1 MPVRQSHR
9 VIQPLRFDQ
18 KLILSRWFLEQLGGA
33 DFDTVTSDGI
43 KEPRWEKVGPEG
55 VSGFCTFL
63 TSRVLDR
70 PGLSNDDLHRYDAN
84 IMAHTATI
92 NEHRPEPIR
101 WRYFQY
107 LALLATE
114 VYLDR
119 WFRDPDGLLAELN
132 RQVMLFNADQPDAE
146 QLSPY
151 AGDDLRKV
159 AFWCATGS
167 GKTLLLHINILQYRW
182 YLEHYGRSSDIGHIL
197 LLTPNEA
204 LSVQHLDELRA
215 SGIPAEIFDKN
226 SGALYQRGEVQVI
239 DINKLGD
246 EMGEK
251 TVAVDAFGSNNL
263 LLVDE
268 GHLGARGSKEG
279 QWMKYRNALCAW
291 GFDFEY
297 SATFGQAMS
306 VSGDESLREQYA
318 KCILFDYSYKYFYK
332 DGYGKDYHI
341 LNLEKDLDA
350 AHRKLY
356 LTGAFL
362 SFYQQL
368 ALYRDAGS
376 TLNPY
381 LLDRPLLILVGGSV
395 NAQHMEN
402 GKPTTDVVDFMRFLA
417 HVARDRE
424 ACVKDIERLLSGAT
438 GIPDTAQHDVFANRF
453 TYVAAL
459 QAQRG
464 WHAADVYD
472 DLLKTV
478 FHASAPS
485 KLQVRLIKPPSGEI
499 ALYTGDTGNEVF
511 GLVNV
516 GDASKLMKLCEE
528 YPLDFVASEDQFGA
542 PLFEAVHSNGSS
554 VNVLL
559 GAKKFMLG
567 WNSWRV
573 STMGL
578 MNVGRSEGS
587 EIIQLFGRGVRLR
600 GKGMCMKRTR
610 MLDHERPPEHINIL
624 ETLDLFGVRANYM
637 DTFKKY
643 MEDEGLPTEREHMTL
658 QVMPLIHWQDL
669 KILRIPE
676 GLDFR
681 HDGPSPVL
689 GLPDDCIL
697 NSDLRERPVQL
708 SWYPRVQS
716 RISRGASA
724 AADAVQLPT
733 GKLGAQQLSFLNWD
747 KLYYS
752 LQEFKNQQGWF
763 NLTLPRGAERA
774 LLEQNWWYTL
784 FIEPDDLEFASFERV
799 AVWQE
804 IATRLLTKYCERSY
818 TFSKDRWESEQ
829 AAFLPLQADDAN
841 FVREYSVDIDP
852 TEQTTVLRLN
862 ELKAAIAEGRL
873 AGIEWSRYRKIAT
886 YFERHLYQPLLCLS
900 GSTVTVSPVGLNE
913 GERKFVEDLRRYY
926 DDNANFFKNKELY
939 LLRNRSRGNGVGL
952 FEGGNLYPDFIMWL
966 VVEGHQYI
974 TFIDPKGITHLQ
986 GLDDPKIKLA
996 KRIRDIE
1003 RRLHDPSVTL
1013 NSFILSVTP
1022 EAQIPWGGQITPVDW
1037 TANHVLLQDQVEYIG
1052 LLLKH
1057 VDEPAGQIKSAR
1069 EKGSSGMEVGH
1080 GH

>member
-9 VIQPLRFDQ
+9 VIRPLRFDQ
-18 KLILSRWFLEQLGGA
+18 KLILSRWFLNQLGGA

-43 KEPRWEKVGPEG
+43 KESRWEKTGSEG

-70 PGLSNDDLHRYDAN
+70 PGLSNDDLRGYDAN
-84 IMAHTATI
+84 IMAHTAAI
-92 NEHRPEPIR
+92 NGHRSEPIH

-114 VYLDR
+114 VYLDC
-119 WFRDPDGLLAELN
+119 WFRDADGLLSELN
-132 RQVMLFNADQPDAE
+132 GQVMLFNADLPDAE
-146 QLSPY
+146 QLPPY
-151 AGDDLRKV
+151 TGDDLRKI

-167 GKTLLLHINILQYRW
+167 GKTLLLHVNILQYRW
-182 YLEHYGRSSDIGHIL
+182 YLERHGRGSDIGHIL

-204 LSVQHLDELRA
+204 LSMQHLDELRA
-215 SGIPAEIFDKN
+215 SGIRAELFDKN
-226 SGALYQRGEVQVI
+226 GGALYQRGEVQVI
-239 DINKLGD
+239 DINKLGE
-246 EMGEK
+246 EMGDK
-251 TVAVDAFGSNNL
+251 TVAVEAFGNNNL

-279 QWMKYRNALCAW
+279 QWMKYRNALCAQ

-306 VSGDESLREQYA
+306 VSGDESLRQQYA

-341 LNLEKDLDA
+341 LNLAEDLDA
-350 AHRKLY
+350 AHRQLY
-356 LTGAFL
+356 LTGALL

-368 ALYRDAGS
+368 ALYRDTGPS
-376 TLNPY
+376 LEPY
-381 LLDRPLLILVGGSV
+381 LLDRPLLVLVGGSV
-395 NAQHMEN
+395 NAQRMEG

-417 HVARDRE
+417 HITRDHD
-424 ACVKDIERLLSGAT
+424 ACVRDIERLLSGAT
-438 GIPDTAQHDVFANRF
+438 GVLDTAQHDVFANRF
-453 TYVAAL
+453 AYVAQL

-478 FHASAPS
+478 FHASVPG
-485 KLQVRLIKPPSGEI
+485 KLHVQLIKLSSGEI
-499 ALYTGDTGNEVF
+499 ALHAGDVGNDSF

-516 GDASKLMKLCEE
+516 GDAPKLMKLCEE
-528 YPLDFVASEDQFGA
+528 YPSDFVASEDQFGA
-542 PLFEAVHSNGSS
+542 PLFGTVHSTGST

-578 MNVGRSEGS
+578 MNVGKSEGS

-610 MLDHERPPEHINIL
+610 MLNGERPPAHINVL

-643 MEDEGLPTEREHMTL
+643 MEDEGLPTEREHVTL
-658 QVMPLIHWQDL
+658 EVMPLIHWQDL

-689 GLPDDCIL
+689 GLPDDRIL

-716 RISRGASA
+716 RVSRGAGA

-733 GKLGAQQLSFLNWD
+733 GKLGAQQLSFLNWE

-763 NLTLPRGAERA
+763 NLTLPRDAERA

-784 FIEPDDLEFASFERV
+784 FIEAEDLAFVSFERV

-804 IATRLLTKYCERSY
+804 IATRLLTKYCERFY

-829 AAFLPLQADDAN
+829 ATLLPLRTDDPN
-841 FVREYSVDIDP
+841 FVYEYSVDIDP
-852 TEQTTVLRLN
+852 AEETIIQRLN
-862 ELKAAIAEGRL
+862 ELKTAIADGRL
-873 AGIEWSRYRKIAT
+873 SGIGWSQYSKIAT

-913 GERKFVEDLRRYY
+913 GERKFVEDLHSYY
-926 DDNANFFKNKELY
+926 DSHSDFFHDKELY
-939 LLRNRSRGNGVGL
+939 LLRNRSRGGGVGL

-966 VVEGHQYI
+966 VVDGHQYI

-996 KRIRDIE
+996 ERIKDIE
-1003 RRLHDPSVTL
+1003 QRLHDPSVTL

-1037 TANHVLLQDQVEYIG
+1037 TANHVLFQDDTGYVVHLFPALVGETSVG
-1052 LLLKH
+1052 G
-1057 VDEPAGQIKSAR
+1057 DE
-1069 EKGSSGMEVGH
+1069 
-1080 GH
+1080 

>member
-70 PGLSNDDLHRYDAN
+70 PGLSNDDLRRYDAN

-92 NEHRPEPIR
+92 NGHRPEPIR

-119 WFRDPDGLLAELN
+119 WFRDPDGLLTELN
-132 RQVMLFNADQPDAE
+132 RQVFLFNADQENAE
-146 QLSPY
+146 QLPPY
-151 AGDDLRKV
+151 VSDDLRKI

-182 YLEHYGRSSDIGHIL
+182 YLEHHGRSSDIGHIL

-204 LSVQHLDELRA
+204 LSMQHLNELRA
-215 SGIPAEIFDKN
+215 SGIRAELFDKN

-239 DINKLGD
+239 DINKLGE

-251 TVAVDAFGSNNL
+251 TVAVEAFGDNNL

-268 GHLGARGSKEG
+268 GHLGARGNKEG
-279 QWMKYRNALCAW
+279 QWMKYRNALCAQ

-306 VSGDESLREQYA
+306 ASGDETFRQQYA

-341 LNLEKDLDA
+341 LNLAEDLDV
-350 AHRKLY
+350 AHRQLY
-356 LTGAFL
+356 LTGALL

-376 TLNPY
+376 SLEPY
-381 LLDRPLLILVGGSV
+381 LLDRPLLVLVGGSV
-395 NAQHMEN
+395 NAQRMEG
-402 GKPTTDVVDFMRFLA
+402 GKPTTDVVDFLRFLA
-417 HVARDRE
+417 HITRDRD
-424 ACVKDIERLLSGAT
+424 ACVRHIERLLSGAT
-438 GIPDTAQHDVFANRF
+438 GVLDTAQHDVFANRF
-453 TYVAAL
+453 VYVAAL

-478 FHASAPS
+478 FHASAPG
-485 KLQVRLIKPPSGEI
+485 KLHVQLIKQSSGEI
-499 ALYTGDTGNEVF
+499 ALYAGDMSNDSF

-528 YPLDFVASEDQFGA
+528 YPSDFVASEDQFGA
-542 PLFEAVHSNGSS
+542 PLFGTVHSNDSS

-578 MNVGRSEGS
+578 MNVGKSEGS

-610 MLDHERPPEHINIL
+610 MLDHERPPEHINVL

-689 GLPDDCIL
+689 GLPDDAIL
-697 NSDLRERPVQL
+697 KSDLRERPVQL

-716 RISRGASA
+716 RVSRGVSA

-733 GKLGAQQLSFLNWD
+733 GKLGAQQLSFLDWN
-747 KLYYS
+747 KLYYC
-752 LQEFKNQQGWF
+752 LQEFKNKQGWF

-774 LLEQNWWYTL
+774 LLEQDWWYTL
-784 FIEPDDLEFASFERV
+784 FIEPDDLAFSSFACVS
-799 AVWQE
+799 VWQE
-804 IATRLLTKYCERSY
+804 IASRLLAKYCERFY
-818 TFSKDRWESEQ
+818 TFGKDRWESEQ
-829 AAFLPLQADDAN
+829 AALLPLQADDAN
-841 FVREYSVDIDP
+841 FVHEYSVDIDP
-852 TEQTTVLRLN
+852 DQQEIIERLN
-862 ELKAAIAEGRL
+862 ELNAAIAEGRL
-873 AGIEWSRYRKIAT
+873 AGIEWSQYRKIAT

-913 GERKFVEDLRRYY
+913 GERKFVEDLHSYY
-926 DDNANFFKNKELY
+926 DSHGDFFQGKELY

-966 VVEGHQYI
+966 VVDGHQYI

-996 KRIRDIE
+996 ERIKNIE
-1003 RRLHDPSVTL
+1003 QRLHDPSVTL

-1037 TANHVLLQDQVEYIG
+1037 TANHVLFQDQEWYVQRLFTTIVESEVDHA
-1052 LLLKH
+1052 H
-1057 VDEPAGQIKSAR
+1057 V
-1069 EKGSSGMEVGH
+1069 
-1080 GH
+1080 

>member
-1 MPVRQSHR
+1 MRAIRS
-9 VIQPLRFDQ
+9 LRFDE
-18 KLILSRWFLEQLGGA
+18 KLVLSRWFLEQLGGA
-33 DFDTVTSDGI
+33 DFDTVTGGGI
-43 KEPRWEKVGPEG
+43 KEPMWEKTGSEG

-70 PGLSNDDLHRYDAN
+70 PGFSNDDLRRYDAN
-84 IMAHTATI
+84 VMAHTATI
-92 NEHRPEPIR
+92 NGHRPEPIR

-119 WFRDPDGLLAELN
+119 WFRDSDGLLAELN
-132 RQVMLFNADQPDAE
+132 RQVFLFNADQENAE
-146 QLSPY
+146 QLPPY
-151 AGDDLRKV
+151 ASDDLRKV

-182 YLEHYGRSSDIGHIL
+182 YLGHYGRSSDIGHIL
-197 LLTPNEA
+197 LLTPNET
-204 LSVQHLDELRA
+204 LSMQHLDELRA
-215 SGIPAEIFDKN
+215 SGIRAELFDKN

-251 TVAVDAFGSNNL
+251 TVAVEAFGDNNL

-279 QWMKYRNALCAW
+279 QWMKYRNALCAQ

-306 VSGDESLREQYA
+306 ASGDETLRQQYA

-341 LNLEKDLDA
+341 LNLAEDLDA
-350 AHRKLY
+350 AHRQLY
-356 LTGAFL
+356 LTGALL

-368 ALYRDAGS
+368 AFYRDAGAS
-376 TLNPY
+376 LEQY
-381 LLDRPLLILVGGSV
+381 LLDCPLLVLVGGSV
-395 NAQHMEN
+395 NTPRMQD

-417 HVARDRE
+417 HITRDRD
-424 ACVKDIERLLSGAT
+424 ACVKHIERLLSGAT
-438 GIPDTAQHDVFANRF
+438 GVLDKGQHDVFANRF
-453 TYVAAL
+453 AYVAAL
-459 QAQRG
+459 QVQRG

-472 DLLKTV
+472 DLLRTV
-478 FHASAPS
+478 FHASAPG
-485 KLQVRLIKPPSGEI
+485 KLHVRLIKQSSGEI
-499 ALYTGDTGNEVF
+499 ALYAGDTGNEVF

-516 GDASKLMKLCEE
+516 GDASKLMKLCDKH
-528 YPLDFVASEDQFGA
+528 PVDFVAGEDAIQP
-542 PLFEAVHSNGSS
+542 PLFATVHSNGSS

-578 MNVGRSEGS
+578 MNVGKSEGS

-610 MLDHERPPEHINIL
+610 MLEHERPPEHINVL

-637 DTFKKY
+637 DMFKKY

-689 GLPDDCIL
+689 GLPVDSIL
-697 NSDLRERPVQL
+697 KSDLRKRPVQL

-716 RISRGASA
+716 RVSRGASA

-733 GKLGAQQLSFLNWD
+733 GRLGAQQLSFLDWN
-747 KLYYS
+747 KLYYC
-752 LQEFKNQQGWF
+752 LQEFKNKQGWF
-763 NLTLPRGAERA
+763 NLTLPRGIEHA
-774 LLEQNWWYTL
+774 LLEQDWWYTL
-784 FIEPDDLEFASFERV
+784 FIEPNDLAFASFERV
-799 AVWQE
+799 SVWQE
-804 IATRLLTKYCERSY
+804 IASRLLTKYCERFY

-829 AAFLPLQADDAN
+829 AALLPLQADDAN
-841 FVREYSVDIDP
+841 FVREYSVDVDP

-873 AGIEWSRYRKIAT
+873 AGIEWGQYRKIAT

-900 GSTVTVSPVGLNE
+900 GSSVTVSPVGLNE
-913 GERKFVEDLRRYY
+913 GERKFVEDLHSYY
-926 DDNANFFKNKELY
+926 DSHGDFFHGKELY

-966 VVEGHQYI
+966 VVDGHQYI

-996 KRIRDIE
+996 ERIKNIE
-1003 RRLHDPSVTL
+1003 QRLHDPSVTL

-1022 EAQIPWGGQITPVDW
+1022 EAQIPWGGQIAPVDW
-1037 TANHVLLQDQVEYIG
+1037 AANHVVFEDQEKYVQLLIS
-1052 LLLKH
+1052 H
-1057 VDEPAGQIKSAR
+1057 VLEPVDFAKNAPLD
-1069 EKGSSGMEVGH
+1069 
-1080 GH
+1080 